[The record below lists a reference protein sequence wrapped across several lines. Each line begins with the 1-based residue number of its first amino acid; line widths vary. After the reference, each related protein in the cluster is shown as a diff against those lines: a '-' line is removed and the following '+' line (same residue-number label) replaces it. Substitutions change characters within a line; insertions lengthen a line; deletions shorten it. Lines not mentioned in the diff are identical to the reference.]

1 MVAFVTRDLSPPLP
15 PGPLS
20 RLSLSI
26 SFLSHTAVPRSTK
39 ETPVSIVENGTE
51 GRSGQWRPSSTPSR
65 RISAPL
71 YRYTRHASADPHTA
85 HAAAR
90 TAYYDMVWYNECV
103 FGGRCA
109 LALANIHTH
118 TLTLP
123 LPLSLF
129 LPFSL
134 SPFRSHPFY
143 LIYLGEYT
151 VRSCRLIGDARGQV
165 ASRQVFGILAA
176 GAAASAAAAAASAS
190 ASGGGGGG
198 GAEAAL
204 ALPEQEVQRIGDIG
218 FA

>member
-1 MVAFVTRDLSPPLP
+1 MVAVVTRDLSPPLP
-15 PGPLS
+15 PCPLS

-71 YRYTRHASADPHTA
+71 YRYTS
-85 HAAAR
+85 
-90 TAYYDMVWYNECV
+90 VCL
-103 FGGRCA
+103 GGRGA
-109 LALANIHTH
+109 LALANIHAH

-143 LIYLGEYT
+143 LGEYT
-151 VRSCRLIGDARGQV
+151 VRSCRLIAGSGQV
-165 ASRQVFGILAA
+165 ASRQFNPPPSRSFSLSMFRYIVRSMPTI
-176 GAAASAAAAAASAS
+176 
-190 ASGGGGGG
+190 
-198 GAEAAL
+198 
-204 ALPEQEVQRIGDIG
+204 Q
-218 FA
+218 